1 MRREADFFDVDEL
14 ELVYMSRRLRE
25 ALRIEELLTAAGLDY
40 LVETGTYTGGFLIKR
55 DLTGAFF
62 YVTPADVPG
71 ARQLLREHG
80 YRPYE
85 PDGG

>member
-1 MRREADFFDVDEL
+1 MRREAEFFENQQEL

-25 ALRIEELLTAAGLDY
+25 ALEIEKLFTGAGLEY
-40 LVETGTYTGGFLIKR
+40 LVETGMYVGGFLIKR

-62 YVTPADVPG
+62 YLAARDV
-71 ARQLLREHG
+71 ARARSILIEHG

-85 PDGG
+85 GS